1 MRTDYRAG
9 RLKVIMVAMAL
20 LFFAAMLALAGCSG
34 TAATSGASPAAPTVA
49 QVAAKIGAT
58 GVSLDA
64 SPTLY
69 ASSEGTATWKGQ
81 QVDIATFATT
91 ALRDK
96 WEKIAR
102 EFGPVLADGPGYAVT
117 TG

>member
-1 MRTDYRAG
+1 MTRTRIA
-9 RLKVIMVAMAL
+9 AL
-20 LFFAAMLALAGCSG
+20 AITVLALAGCGG
-34 TAATSGASPAAPTVA
+34 TTATSGASPAAPSVS

-58 GVSLDA
+58 GVSTEP

-69 ASSEGTATWKGQ
+69 ASHEGTATWKGQ
-81 QVDIATFATT
+81 TVDIATFATDT
-91 ALRDK
+91 LRDK

-102 EFGPVLADGPGYAVT
+102 EFGPILADGHGYAVT

>member
-1 MRTDYRAG
+1 MTRTRIA
-9 RLKVIMVAMAL
+9 AA
-20 LFFAAMLALAGCSG
+20 FAVLALAGCASG
-34 TAATSGASPAAPTVA
+34 GGASPAAPTVA

-58 GVSLDA
+58 AVSLEA

-69 ASSEGTATWKGQ
+69 ASHEGTATWHGQ
-81 QVDIATFATT
+81 QVDIATFATG

-102 EFGPVLADGPGYAVT
+102 EFGPILADGPGYAVT